1 MRFRVLGRVE
11 HLAGGIGDDA
21 EWRRVDAAKWR
32 TLLAVLLVEPDRMV
46 SSDRIAAE
54 LWGDRPP
61 KTVDNQI
68 YGYVARLRRLLGA
81 DLLVT
86 QSPGYRLAVRADD
99 TDAGRFAEL
108 AARGR
113 AALRTGDV
121 ESAAR
126 DLDAALA
133 LWRGD
138 PYEDVPVTPMI
149 RAEADRLAEAR
160 VDALEDWAEA
170 QLARGEHAAVLARL
184 GDFVA
189 RYPLRERL
197 RQNQMLALYRQGRQ
211 AEAIGAYTELRALL
225 AEELGVDPGSSVQGL
240 YEQIVRADPAL
251 SARPADMV
259 APVHQLPPDIPDFTG
274 RAETFARV
282 VAELSTGAEGG
293 PPPIAVLVGGPG
305 VGKSSLAVHAA
316 HALRSR
322 FPDGQFY
329 LDLAGT
335 SARPRDS
342 ALLLAD
348 MLGALGVRGEWV
360 PDDLNARAALYRS
373 LLARRRMLLVLDD
386 AADAGQV
393 RPLLPPTGSCAV
405 LITTRRAVA
414 DLSGARH
421 VELDVFTEAEA
432 VALFTAI
439 VGDAR
444 VAAEPDDADAI
455 LRACGH
461 LPLAIRISG
470 GKLAGRAKWPL
481 RVLRERLDDESQ
493 RLDELRVGE
502 SGVRASF
509 ELSLR
514 SLPDDVVRGF
524 ALLGLACE
532 RPVPAWVLGPLLDRP
547 RPDEVMD
554 LLQDANLAQVVDTD
568 GTGRLRYRLP
578 SLLRAYAIEVAGTY
592 PSQVRR
598 DAVVRLL
605 GAWLYLAER
614 AAEHLP
620 PSLFRPTPGAA
631 VRVPVPVDVTRDP
644 LGWFEAERSAALDAV
659 ALAAEW
665 GLDELAWELAA
676 AMVSYHDLRSRHQD
690 WLRGHEIAL
699 GAVRAAGNARGEA
712 VLLTELAQVQIYRD
726 QFDTAG
732 PELHRAL
739 ELYRQVGDRRGE
751 ALATGALATIER
763 FRGRHED
770 ALRHAKVALD
780 LVITAGDRHIEAQL
794 RNGIA
799 VIHLARGGAAEAGT
813 WFESALALARQT
825 GDVHREAVV
834 LREMSQLR
842 SDRALEYL
850 RAAHDMFH
858 RLGDERCIAYT
869 LLRMGQVHAAR
880 RESTQ
885 TAAVLT
891 RAASWFQHDGDRMGE
906 ASCWQLL
913 GELDIGYA
921 NRDAARLHLGRA
933 LALWQTFGAHASALS
948 VAARLRELEV

>member
-11 HLAGGIGDDA
+11 YLDDA

-32 TLLAVLLVEPDRMV
+32 TLLAVLLVERDRVV
-46 SSDRIAAE
+46 SNDRIAAE
-54 LWGDRPP
+54 LWGERLP

-68 YGYVARLRRLLGA
+68 YGYVARLRRLLGPQS
-81 DLLVT
+81 LVT
-86 QSPGYRLAVRADD
+86 QSPGYRLDVQADD
-99 TDAGRFAEL
+99 TDAGVFAVL
-108 AARGR
+108 ASRGQT
-113 AALRTGDV
+113 ALRVGDV
-121 ESAAR
+121 EGAAR

-138 PYEDVPVTPMI
+138 PYEDVPFTPMI
-149 RAEADRLAEAR
+149 RVESDRLAEAR

-211 AEAIGAYTELRALL
+211 ADAIGVFTELRTLL
-225 AEELGVDPGSSVQGL
+225 ADELGVDPGSAVRKL

-251 SARPADMV
+251 SVRPTGAV
-259 APVHQLPPDIPDFTG
+259 APVHQLPADIPDFTG
-274 RAETFARV
+274 RVET
-282 VAELSTGAEGG
+282 VAGIVDALSAGAESG
-293 PPPIAVLVGGPG
+293 PPPVAVLVGGPG

-316 HALRSR
+316 HALRSH
-322 FPDGQFY
+322 FADGQFY

-335 SARPRDS
+335 SARPRDP
-342 ALLLAD
+342 AMLLAEV
-348 MLGALGVRGEWV
+348 LGALGVRGEWV

-405 LITTRRAVA
+405 LITTRRSIA

-421 VELDVFTEAEA
+421 LELDVFTDSEALG
-432 VALFTAI
+432 LFTAI
-439 VGDAR
+439 VGEAR
-444 VAAEPDDADAI
+444 VAAEPGHATAI
-455 LRACGH
+455 LRACGY

-481 RVLRERLDDESQ
+481 RVLRERLDDASQ

-514 SLPDDVVRGF
+514 SLPEEAVRGF

-532 RPVPAWVLGPLLDRP
+532 RAVPAWALGPLLDRG
-547 RPDEVMD
+547 RADDIMDE
-554 LLQDANLAQVVDTD
+554 LLDASLIQVVGTD
-568 GTGRLRYRLP
+568 ATGQLRYQLP
-578 SLLRAYAIEVAGTY
+578 SLLRAFAVEVAGSY
-592 PSQVRR
+592 PMEVKRA
-598 DAVVRLL
+598 AVVRLL
-605 GAWLYLAER
+605 GSWLYLAEQ
-614 AAEHLP
+614 AASELP
-620 PSLFRPTPGAA
+620 PSLFRPTPGTA
-631 VRVPVPVDVTRDP
+631 VRYAVPVVGDA
-644 LGWFEAERSAALDAV
+644 LGWFEAERLTALDAV
-659 ALAAEW
+659 AAAAEW

-676 AMVSYHDLRSRHQD
+676 AMVSYYDLRSLHQE

-699 GAVRAAGNARGEA
+699 GAVRAAGNRRGEA

-726 QFDTAG
+726 QFAAAVPNLD
-732 PELHRAL
+732 RAL
-739 ELYRQVGDRRGE
+739 ELYGQIGDRRGE
-751 ALATGALATIER
+751 ALATATLATIER
-763 FRGRHED
+763 FRGRHEE
-770 ALRHAKVALD
+770 ALQHTKLALD
-780 LVITAGDRHIEAQL
+780 LVIATGDRHIEAQL

-799 VIHLARGGAAEAGT
+799 IIHLAQGSSAEAST
-813 WFESALALARQT
+813 WFESALSLARET

-834 LREMSQLR
+834 LREMSQLHT
-842 SDRALEYL
+842 DRAVEYL
-850 RAAHDMFH
+850 RAAHDMFS

-869 LLRMGQVHAAR
+869 LLRMGQVYAAR
-880 RESTQ
+880 RDSTQ

-891 RAASWFQHDGDRMGE
+891 RAAAWFQRDGDRMGE
-906 ASCWQLL
+906 ASCWQTL
-913 GELDIGYA
+913 GEHDIGYE
-921 NRDAARLHLGRA
+921 NRDAARRHLGRA
-933 LALWQTFGAHASALS
+933 LALWQTFGAHEPARS
-948 VAARLRELEV
+948 VSARLQELETG

>member
-11 HLAGGIGDDA
+11 HRADA
-21 EWRRVDAAKWR
+21 EWRRIGAAKWR
-32 TLLAVLLVEPDRMV
+32 TLLATLLVEPDRAV
-46 SSDRIAAE
+46 STDRIAAQ

-86 QSPGYRLAVRADD
+86 QSPGYRLRVAAED
-99 TDAGRFAEL
+99 TDAGRFAVL
-108 AARGR
+108 ADQGR
-113 AALRTGDV
+113 AALRAGDT

-126 DLDAALA
+126 DLAEALA

-170 QLARGEHAAVLARL
+170 QLARGEHGPVLARL
-184 GDFVA
+184 GDFVD
-189 RYPLRERL
+189 RHPLRERL
-197 RQNQMLALYRQGRQ
+197 RQTQMLALYRKGRQ
-211 AEAIGAYTELRALL
+211 AEAIGVYLELRQLL
-225 AEELGVDPGSSVQGL
+225 AEELGVDPGSAIQSL

-251 SARPADMV
+251 SVRTSGVM

-274 RAETFARV
+274 RADTMARV
-282 VAELSTGAEGG
+282 VDVLSAGSEAG
-293 PPPIAVLVGGPG
+293 PPPVAVLVGGPG

-316 HALRSR
+316 HAIRAR

-335 SARPRDS
+335 SARPRDP

-360 PDDLNARAALYRS
+360 PDELTARAALYRS
-373 LLARRRMLLVLDD
+373 LLGRRRMLLVLDD

-405 LITTRRAVA
+405 LITTRRSVA
-414 DLSGARH
+414 DLPGARH
-421 VELDVFTEAEA
+421 LELDVFAPDEALE
-432 VALFTAI
+432 LFTAI
-439 VGDAR
+439 VGPPR
-444 VAAEPDDADAI
+444 VTAEPADAEAI
-455 LRACGH
+455 LRFCGQ

-481 RVLRERLDDESQ
+481 RVLRERLDNESQ

-514 SLPDDVVRGF
+514 SLPDDAVLGF
-524 ALLGLACE
+524 ALLGLSCA
-532 RPVPAWVLGPLLDRP
+532 RAVPAWVLGPLLDRP
-547 RPDEVMD
+547 RADEIMD
-554 LLQDANLAQVVDTD
+554 LLLDASLIQVVDTD
-568 GTGRLRYRLP
+568 VTGQLRYQLP
-578 SLLRAYAIEVAGTY
+578 SLLHAYAVEVAAAL
-592 PSQVRR
+592 PEPVRR
-598 DAVVRLL
+598 AAVVRLL
-605 GAWLYLAER
+605 GAWLHLAER
-614 AAEHLP
+614 AGEHLP
-620 PSLFRPTPGAA
+620 PSLFRPTPGTA
-631 VRVPVPVDVTRDP
+631 VRVAVPVDVERDP
-644 LGWFEAERSAALDAV
+644 LGWFESERSTALDAV

-676 AMVSYHDLRSRHQD
+676 AMVSYYDLRSLHQD
-690 WLRGHEIAL
+690 WLKGHEIAL
-699 GAVRAAGNARGEA
+699 GAARAAGNERGEA

-726 QFDTAG
+726 QFDTAA
-732 PELHRAL
+732 PILHRAL
-739 ELYRQVGDRRGE
+739 ELYQRIRDQRGE

-763 FRGRHED
+763 FLGRHDE
-770 ALRHAKVALD
+770 ALAQAKLALD
-780 LVITAGDRHIEAQL
+780 LVIAAGDRHIEAQL

-799 VIHLARGGAAEAGT
+799 VIHLAKDSVAEAET
-813 WFESALALARQT
+813 WFASALDLARQT

-834 LREMSQLR
+834 LREMSRLYAD
-842 SDRALEYL
+842 DRALACL
-850 RAAHDMFH
+850 WSAHDKFE
-858 RLGDERCIAYT
+858 RLGDERCLAYT
-869 LLRMGQVHAAR
+869 LLRMGQFHAAR
-880 RESTQ
+880 RDSRQ
-885 TAAVLT
+885 TASVLA
-891 RAASWFQHDGDRMGE
+891 RAASWFQRDGDRMGE

-913 GELDIGYA
+913 GELDIGYD
-921 NRDAARLHLGRA
+921 NREAARVHLGRA
-933 LALWQTFGAHASALS
+933 LALWRTFGAAEPAQS
-948 VAARLRELEV
+948 VSTRLQELEAG